1 MPSLKEIRGRIGSIR
16 NISQITRAMELVAA
30 SRMKRAQDSILA
42 ARPYADMLRSTL
54 SRVAAAIDEEVD
66 PLLARRPVRRIGMIV
81 MTTDRGLAGA
91 LDTNTVRAALRFISE
106 RVTRDGGAQSGNAGP
121 ASGGGEPAGR
131 IEVEAITVGRKGRD
145 QLRRAGVPIA
155 AAFPRLGDRPTFGD
169 VTPIARL
176 VTDDFLSEKYDEI
189 VLAYAGF
196 VSTLTQR
203 PTITTILPV
212 PRSRD
217 LTEAEVTTNDDY
229 LFEPSPEAVLNRL
242 LPHYVAVDLY
252 RAVLESNASEQSA
265 RMVAMRSA
273 TDNANE
279 LIDDLTL
286 VYNKT
291 RQATITREMIE
302 IASGAEAL
310 GG

>member
-1 MPSLKEIRGRIGSIR
+1 VASLKEIRGRIASIR

-30 SRMKRAQDSILA
+30 SRMKRAQEAILA
-42 ARPYADMLRSTL
+42 ARPYDDELRSAL
-54 SRVAAAIDEEVD
+54 SRVTAAVGEEVD
-66 PLLARRPVRRIGMIV
+66 PLLARRPVRKLALIV

-91 LDTNTVRAALRFISE
+91 LDTNTVRAALRHIAE
-106 RVTRDGGAQSGNAGP
+106 QAGGRNGDGP
-121 ASGGGEPAGR
+121 V
-131 IEVEAITVGRKGRD
+131 EVSAITVGRKGRD
-145 QLRRAGVPIA
+145 QLRRAGIPIA
-155 AAFPRLGDRPTFGD
+155 AHFPRLGDRPGFAD

-176 VTDDFLSEKYDEI
+176 VSEDFLEGAYDQI
-189 VLAYAGF
+189 AVVYPGF

-203 PTITTILPV
+203 PTVTTLLPV
-212 PRSRD
+212 PRPAD
-217 LTEAEVTTNDDY
+217 LDPDEAERTDEY
-229 LFEPSPEAVLNRL
+229 LFEPSPEVVLSRL
-242 LPHYVAVDLY
+242 LPHYVAVDLF

-265 RMVAMRSA
+265 RMIAMRSA

-279 LIDDLTL
+279 LMGDLTL

>member
-1 MPSLKEIRGRIGSIR
+1 VASLKEIRGRIASIR

-30 SRMKRAQDSILA
+30 SRMKRAQEAILA
-42 ARPYADMLRSTL
+42 ARPYDDELRSAL
-54 SRVAAAIDEEVD
+54 SRVTAAVGEEVD
-66 PLLARRPVRRIGMIV
+66 PLLARRPVRKLGLIV

-91 LDTNTVRAALRFISE
+91 LDTNTVRAALRHIAE
-106 RVTRDGGAQSGNAGP
+106 QAGGRNGDGP
-121 ASGGGEPAGR
+121 V
-131 IEVEAITVGRKGRD
+131 EVSAITVGRKGRD
-145 QLRRAGVPIA
+145 QLRRAGIPIA
-155 AAFPRLGDRPTFGD
+155 AHFPRLGDRPGFAD

-176 VTDDFLSEKYDEI
+176 VSEDFLEGAYDEI
-189 VLAYAGF
+189 AVVYPGF

-203 PTITTILPV
+203 ATVTTLLPV
-212 PRSRD
+212 PRPAD
-217 LTEAEVTTNDDY
+217 LDPDEAERTDEY
-229 LFEPSPEAVLNRL
+229 LFEPSPEAVLSRL
-242 LPHYVAVDLY
+242 LPHYVAVDLF
-252 RAVLESNASEQSA
+252 RAVLEANASEQSA
-265 RMVAMRSA
+265 RMIAMRSA

-279 LIDDLTL
+279 LMGDLTL

>member
-1 MPSLKEIRGRIGSIR
+1 VASLKEIRGRIASIR

-30 SRMKRAQDSILA
+30 SRMRRAQEAILA
-42 ARPYADMLRSTL
+42 ARPYDDELRSAL
-54 SRVAAAIDEEVD
+54 SRVTAAVGEEVD
-66 PLLARRPVRRIGMIV
+66 PLLARRPVRKLALIV

-91 LDTNTVRAALRFISE
+91 LDTNTVRAALRHIAE
-106 RVTRDGGAQSGNAGP
+106 QAGGRNGDGPVEVT
-121 ASGGGEPAGR
+121 
-131 IEVEAITVGRKGRD
+131 AITVGRKGRD

-155 AAFPRLGDRPTFGD
+155 AHFPRLGDRPGFAD

-176 VTDDFLSEKYDEI
+176 VSEDFLEGAYDEI
-189 VLAYAGF
+189 AVVYPGF

-203 PTITTILPV
+203 ATVTTLLPV
-212 PRSRD
+212 PRPAD
-217 LTEAEVTTNDDY
+217 LDPDEAERTDEY
-229 LFEPSPEAVLNRL
+229 LFEPSPEAVLSRL
-242 LPHYVAVDLY
+242 LPHYVGVDLF
-252 RAVLESNASEQSA
+252 RAVLEANASEQSA
-265 RMVAMRSA
+265 RMIAMRSA

-279 LIDDLTL
+279 LMGDLTL